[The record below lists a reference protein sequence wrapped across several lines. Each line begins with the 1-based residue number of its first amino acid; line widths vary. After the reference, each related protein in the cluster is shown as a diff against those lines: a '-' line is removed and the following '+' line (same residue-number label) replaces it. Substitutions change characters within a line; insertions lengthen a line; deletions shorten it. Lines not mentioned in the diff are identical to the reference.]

1 MRSKDIDIIGISHDT
16 NIDKWK
22 ECLKSENMPWTNICD
37 ADSQSVFTDKYK
49 INSIPYA
56 MIIDTEGKIVKQIIG
71 ADSIEEYVRTL
82 LE

>member
-1 MRSKDIDIIGISHDT
+1 V
-16 NIDKWK
+16 
-22 ECLKSENMPWTNICD
+22 PWTNICD

>member
-1 MRSKDIDIIGISHDT
+1 MTKHIPIAHKQKKT
-16 NIDKWK
+16 TVNTF
-22 ECLKSENMPWTNICD
+22 NNVPWTNICD